1 MQQRPRKRRKGPNSP
16 LLVPLSSPLGWTR
29 TPKAHTSRPIPRP
42 CHNSRFT
49 PTPTQ
54 FPMEIPQRWTA
65 RNVPSLPRKLP
76 PAIQKTQPDPPQLQL
91 QITRSESGTRRNRK
105 LKPPQAGGKLMERLR
120 SLGLSRGTFRSLR
133 LLRCRLSR
141 YLGLRWMLQQQVPV
155 RNRESGGST
164 IGKRKTRT
172 ANQQQ
177 KQVPK
182 PNPSSSIPDQRTLK
196 DLILH
201 SVPTFM
207 SAIPYSSPSS
217 QSYASVYVDH
227 NTLHTNL
234 LFVLV
239 KHEGYV
245 TDRQNN

>member
-42 CHNSRFT
+42 CHNSRST

-54 FPMEIPQRWTA
+54 FPMEILPQRWTA
-65 RNVPSLPRKLP
+65 RNVLSLPRKLP

-105 LKPPQAGGKLMERLR
+105 LKLSQAEEKPMERLR
-120 SLGLSRGTFRSLR
+120 SLGLSRGTFQSFR

-141 YLGLRWMLQQQVPV
+141 YLGLRRMLEQQVPV

-182 PNPSSSIPDQRTLK
+182 PNPLSFIPDQRMLK

-201 SVPTFM
+201 SVPAFM

-217 QSYASVYVDH
+217 KSYASVYVDH

-239 KHEGYV
+239 K
-245 TDRQNN
+245 T